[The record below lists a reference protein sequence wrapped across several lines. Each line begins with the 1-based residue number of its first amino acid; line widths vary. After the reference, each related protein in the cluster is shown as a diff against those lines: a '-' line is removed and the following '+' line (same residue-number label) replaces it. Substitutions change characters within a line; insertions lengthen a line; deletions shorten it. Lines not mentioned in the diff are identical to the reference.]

1 MHTHGE
7 AQHTAQVTNRVGIGT
22 LRAAAERR
30 LRTDCG
36 GVHASR
42 RQTHEVAGPG
52 QHLSMYFFVNYI
64 WRNNG
69 KIHSGNPLRQA
80 SGTRLM
86 ADKERPAR
94 EDSDR
99 EEVGADRSHGGGG
112 RPHFELFSKKAAERM
127 TKEAS
132 SADARPVD
140 AQIAEQDPENT
151 KLRRE
156 DARSVRSTDGGTG
169 RRGDSRGRD
178 SGAAKTE
185 RGERDRERGE
195 NGAERRQG
203 GDNDGAGPR
212 EPQEVQ
218 GLKSRKERERDQ
230 REKDERARRRPEDAA
245 SGGRRERSRERLRSG
260 QGHSPE
266 KRERHRERDRDRR
279 GNRENEQ
286 DHEGDRGRDRSRSAG
301 RGESRGGAREAGSES
316 GSPTKGG
323 RERDNNNR
331 GTSAELCNSPDK
343 REDIETVRERAR
355 ERVAQ
360 RRAESCSSP
369 NKLEDIETVRERAR
383 ERIAQRRAES
393 REMIN
398 QRAREKEK
406 EKQKREERDMER
418 ARERESGR
426 RRETD
431 RGRERNR
438 ERRGG
443 RGHVSKTG
451 RSDSARRRSRDRD
464 SRRERE
470 RDRERA
476 RDKDRGARSKDRS
489 KDRESWS
496 RSRSRGSA
504 RSRQRSESH
513 RHSAGS
519 TVANRGGSSTVV
531 SPTDEA
537 PTVNAGSQ
545 IAAGGQNAGGAMPKR
560 PTKEV
565 IVPDWATPGCRTWF
579 LQKEAGAGTD
589 IIRLEGRAFVTL
601 GRSSKASE
609 RLVANTCSGLHAM
622 FAFRRGDGRLKEGSS
637 GAGEKDSKPCLK
649 DLESMHGTHV
659 DGVKAASDA
668 WTDLVEGS
676 VIAFGDQNAALP
688 QFSISDATVTYKL
701 CRDKRNKAAGNAL
714 KVDMHFDPSPP
725 LQRLLDS
732 KQGGQKKAKSGR
744 EQTGRR

>member
-1 MHTHGE
+1 M
-7 AQHTAQVTNRVGIGT
+7 
-22 LRAAAERR
+22 
-30 LRTDCG
+30 
-36 GVHASR
+36 
-42 RQTHEVAGPG
+42 
-52 QHLSMYFFVNYI
+52 
-64 WRNNG
+64 
-69 KIHSGNPLRQA
+69 
-80 SGTRLM
+80 M

-178 SGAAKTE
+178 SGAAKIG

-203 GDNDGAGPR
+203 GDDDGAGPR
-212 EPQEVQ
+212 ETREVQ

-245 SGGRRERSRERLRSG
+245 SGGRREPSRERLRSG

-266 KRERHRERDRDRR
+266 KRDRHRERDRDRS
-279 GNRENEQ
+279 GNRKNEQ
-286 DHEGDRGRDRSRSAG
+286 GHERDRGRDRSRSAG
-301 RGESRGGAREAGSES
+301 RGESRRGAREAGSES

-331 GTSAELCNSPDK
+331 GTSAELCSSPDKREDIEKVRERARERVNRRHAESCSGPDK
-343 REDIETVRERAR
+343 REDIETVRKRAR
-355 ERVAQ
+355 ERV
-360 RRAESCSSP
+360 
-369 NKLEDIETVRERAR
+369 D
-383 ERIAQRRAES
+383 
-393 REMIN
+393 

-406 EKQKREERDMER
+406 EKQKRKERDMER
-418 ARERESGR
+418 ARERASGR

-438 ERRGG
+438 EGRGG
-443 RGHVSKTG
+443 TGHVSKTG
-451 RSDSARRRSRDRD
+451 RSDSARSRSRDRD
-464 SRRERE
+464 SRRERGG
-470 RDRERA
+470 DRERA

-519 TVANRGGSSTVV
+519 AVANRGGSSTVV

-622 FAFRRGDGRLKEGSS
+622 FAFRCGDGRLKEGSS

-732 KQGGQKKAKSGR
+732 KQGGQKRAKSGR
-744 EQTGRR
+744 GQNPEEQTGRR